1 MTTKCSVIH
10 CCVSWC
16 GLLSCTM
23 PHIFQAVIFFK
34 LQHPHHSA
42 SVYHTYSLLRRST
55 QAEIFLA
62 ICGCIGHPCLNI
74 WGVSWQKRWEKYL
87 ASGPLIGQIWC
98 LPRRVAMTTSTTKLG
113 GTRSVVLSCWY
124 RSFTAWR
131 QNERIHLVLK
141 KRKKEKQD
149 EENALRIMVRLV
161 FMMWGGGGA
170 LDSLSV
176 CFGKGIK

>member
-1 MTTKCSVIH
+1 
-10 CCVSWC
+10 
-16 GLLSCTM
+16 
-23 PHIFQAVIFFK
+23 
-34 LQHPHHSA
+34 
-42 SVYHTYSLLRRST
+42 
-55 QAEIFLA
+55 
-62 ICGCIGHPCLNI
+62 
-74 WGVSWQKRWEKYL
+74 
-87 ASGPLIGQIWC
+87 
-98 LPRRVAMTTSTTKLG
+98 MTTSTTKLG